1 MTLDPKSLLPRFGLT
16 DFRPGQQDVVDAL
29 SAGKDVMCVMPTGG
43 GKSLCYQLPSL
54 AREGT
59 TIVVSPLIALMKDQ
73 VDSLRELGINAK
85 LINSS
90 LSGSEQQEVM
100 NETARGGIDLLYVAP
115 ERLRNSRFLD
125 SISNAKI
132 SLLAIDEA
140 HCVSEWGHDFR
151 PDYARLGKF
160 REKYLSGVQTIALT
174 ATATPLVRD
183 DVCGLLALKSPSV
196 FVTGFARTNLHFSVS
211 HSKSDRSK
219 DEQLLGFLKQQ
230 DGAGIIYA
238 STRKRC
244 EELADWLPEK
254 AKRSIGMYHGGMD
267 PSARKRVQE
276 AFMSGKL
283 SAIIAT
289 NAFGMG
295 IDKSDI
301 RFVVHYNMPG
311 SLEAY
316 YQEAGRAG
324 RDSKESDCLLLFA
337 YSDRYVQEFFIEN
350 RYPSKDTIRKVYH
363 YLQSRTEDP
372 IELTLDQIR
381 DAINVKD
388 SSESIGAAQ
397 AVLAKAGV
405 LKRLDSASNNAIVRI
420 DSDVPTLQ
428 DFLPKEAKI
437 RSRVIRAVEKVIGK
451 RRGEDVYVSLKRLM
465 DLAEVDRTQL
475 ARTMRELSKLRAF
488 DYVPPFR
495 GRAVHLIQ
503 RDVPFEKLDID
514 FKDLNRRKAA
524 EHEKLEAVI
533 SFARTN
539 GCRQRVILDY
549 FGDPN
554 SSDCGKCDHCE
565 PAGAAKAKAGN
576 QVSLSSDLKGVDA
589 TALLCGIRVVLSGVT
604 RMHGRFGKNLVA
616 QMLCGS
622 KSKKLQQWKL
632 NRLSTYGML
641 SALRQSEVVTVM
653 DALAESGLLVQREVD
668 ERRPT
673 IHITDFGKEV
683 MHAREPLPPAVHL
696 TLPMAKRLA
705 VAAKGLESGDVPS
718 DANGSDPSTSKD
730 DDSDSSPEN
739 DRQELIA
746 MELADRLK
754 SWRRKTAAALGI
766 PAFRVLG
773 NATLDRV
780 VEMLPQSSG
789 ELEAISGV
797 GPATMEQ
804 FGHDILEMVR
814 EVTSKENPTGNADE
828 ENDRVELSV
837 NETSQPESNN
847 DSQLDPDPA
856 AGETPA
862 KVIDALSAMIETV
875 EADNQST
882 QKKEL
887 LLEGDEPAT
896 NSHPAD
902 PRLEDPRP
910 VIEEITLRSDPASTA
925 IPAPHMKPT
934 SKGPAPKERASEEL
948 NSKALPSK
956 ENSPPQPVEIEPD
969 GLADPSSG
977 SAVADTGL
985 QPSDP
990 PPPDVVPD
998 CYWTWRLFNDGYSAD
1013 QVMQIR
1019 CRSVGAIIQDLAEAK
1034 AAGYEIQP
1042 DWQPAI
1048 GW

>member
-16 DFRPGQQDVVDAL
+16 DFRPGQRDVVDAL

-90 LSGSEQQEVM
+90 LSMAEQQEVM
-100 NETARGGIDLLYVAP
+100 NETAKGGIDLLYVAP
-115 ERLRNSRFLD
+115 ERLRNSRFLE
-125 SISNAKI
+125 SIANAKI
-132 SLLAIDEA
+132 GLLAVDEA

-151 PDYARLGKF
+151 PDYARLGTF
-160 REKYLSGVQTIALT
+160 REKYLNNIQTIALT

-183 DVCGLLALKSPSV
+183 DVCTLLGLKKPSV
-196 FVTGFARTNLHFSVS
+196 FVTGFARTNLHFNVLQ
-211 HSKSDRSK
+211 SKTDQAK
-219 DEQLLGFLKQQ
+219 NDQLLSYMKQQ
-230 DGAGIIYA
+230 DGSGIIYA

-267 PSARKRVQE
+267 SPARKRVQE

-350 RYPSKDTIRKVYH
+350 RYPSKDTIRKVYQF
-363 YLQSRTEDP
+363 LQSRPEDP
-372 IELTLDQIR
+372 IELTLDQVR
-381 DAINVKD
+381 EAIQVKD

-420 DSDVPTLQ
+420 DSDAPTLL

-437 RSRVIRAVEKVIGK
+437 RKRVIRAVEKVVGK

-465 DLAEVDRTQL
+465 DLADVDRSQL
-475 ARTMRELSKLRAF
+475 ARTMRELSKLRSF

-495 GRAVHLIQ
+495 GRAVHLIH
-503 RDVPFEKLDID
+503 RDVPFEQLDID
-514 FKDLNRRKAA
+514 FKELNRRKAA

-554 SSDCGKCDHCE
+554 ASDCGKCDRCE
-565 PAGAAKAKAGN
+565 PAGKVKIKSGN
-576 QVSLSSDLKGVDA
+576 EVSLTSELKGVDSA
-589 TALLCGIRVVLSGVT
+589 ALLCGVRVVLSGVT
-604 RMHGRFGKNLVA
+604 RMHGRFGKILVA

-641 SALRQSEVVTVM
+641 SALRQGEVVEVM
-653 DALAESGLLVQREVD
+653 DALAAAGLLEQKEVD
-668 ERRPT
+668 DRRPT
-673 IHITDFGKEV
+673 IQITDFGKRV
-683 MHAREPLPPAVHL
+683 MHAAEPLPPSVHL
-696 TLPMAKRLA
+696 TFPMAKRLA
-705 VAAKGLESGDVPS
+705 VAAKGIESGDVPK
-718 DANGSDPSTSKD
+718 DPAIE
-730 DDSDSSPEN
+730 SSPPATASTDETESSPQS
-739 DRQELIA
+739 DHEQLIAQELQG
-746 MELADRLK
+746 RLK
-754 SWRRKTAAALGI
+754 SWRRKTSAAMGI
-766 PAFRVLG
+766 PAYRVLG
-773 NATLDRV
+773 NAAIDRV
-780 VEMLPQSSG
+780 VELLPLTSG
-789 ELEAISGV
+789 ELEAISGI

-804 FGHDILEMVR
+804 YGHDILELVR
-814 EVTSKENPTGNADE
+814 EVTSQEPPTGEVTE
-828 ENDRVELSV
+828 EDITPPNI
-837 NETSQPESNN
+837 TTPESGTTIEKSSVTFV
-847 DSQLDPDPA
+847 DDESA
-856 AGETPA
+856 A
-862 KVIDALSAMIETV
+862 
-875 EADNQST
+875 
-882 QKKEL
+882 
-887 LLEGDEPAT
+887 
-896 NSHPAD
+896 
-902 PRLEDPRP
+902 
-910 VIEEITLRSDPASTA
+910 EEIAVEEIEYEVEPEELPKNVTITQPTLAQPIKTIEPLVEEISLRSDPAEAT
-925 IPAPHMKPT
+925 IRAPHTKTTPSLPNSSAT
-934 SKGPAPKERASEEL
+934 SPSKDNRSSE
-948 NSKALPSK
+948 LPS
-956 ENSPPQPVEIEPD
+956 E
-969 GLADPSSG
+969 
-977 SAVADTGL
+977 
-985 QPSDP
+985 P
-990 PPPDVVPD
+990 PPGEVSD
-998 CYWTWRLFNDGYSAD
+998 CYWTWRLFRDGYTSD

-1019 CRSVGAIIQDLAEAK
+1019 CRSIGAILQDLAEAK
-1034 AAGYEIQP
+1034 AAGYEVQP
-1042 DWQPAI
+1042 EWQPSI